1 MSDQDPPA
9 TPDQE
14 PPNGPGTDPHG
25 EPTRVDTPVS
35 DPTMAMPAAA
45 AGGPPTAPYTPD
57 EPPPTEPPG
66 TGEPPAEPP
75 DRRPWVIIGLLIVLL
90 LLGFALWMLLQDDDD
105 ESTADTSST
114 TTSSTTSSTTT
125 TAPTTTTTAPTTTTT
140 TAPPT
145 TIDPARC
152 VSSEPDDPDITANV
166 VFDAYAVSDRDC
178 ASNLMTSDA
187 LDDLFAIP
195 GEGGGWTFMG
205 CDEVADPEAE
215 PTACSYRFEGGSTT
229 FNMQYDDG
237 WVVFEVS
244 QTAD

>member
-9 TPDQE
+9 HPDE
-14 PPNGPGTDPHG
+14 GPPNGPDTDPDG

-35 DPTMAMPAAA
+35 EPTMAMPAA

-66 TGEPPAEPP
+66 TGEPPPP

-90 LLGFALWMLLQDDDD
+90 LVGLAIWFGMDDD
-105 ESTADTSST
+105 EVTGDTTSTSTSST
-114 TTSSTTSSTTT
+114 TTSSTTTT
-125 TAPTTTTTAPTTTTT
+125 TAPTTTTTAPTTTTA
-140 TAPPT
+140 APSV

-166 VFDAYAVSDRDC
+166 VVDAYQVGDRDC
-178 ASNLMTSDA
+178 ASNLMTDEA

-195 GEGGGWTFMG
+195 GGGGGWEFRG
-205 CDEVADPEAE
+205 CDEVNDPETD
-215 PTACSYRFEGGSTT
+215 PTSCAYRFEGGSTT
-229 FNMQYDDG
+229 LNMQYDNG
-237 WVVFEVS
+237 WVVFEVF